1 MFNLQHILYMVVAF
15 TVTGVL
21 LWLGKKHLKTDESK
35 NLAVRW
41 CAWITVLIH
50 ISDLWVDF
58 LKNAGA
64 VEIPDNVLFLIYPC
78 NICMWLLVL
87 VSCMPRNNVIYRL
100 LSEFTCLGGTV
111 CGVIGLVFN
120 ANFDSNPTLLDYSVL
135 KGLLSHSTMI
145 LGTLFL
151 GVSGLVKVRVRNVL
165 SVITGLL
172 LFLGIGLGI
181 NAIFAKFGIEDCN
194 AMYLQEPPF
203 DSMPWLNTVVMGI
216 AGVAV
221 AFTLT
226 VLFEKLALKKKW
238 KEIFTLSAFLG
249 EDIIKPKSEQ
259 IGE

>member
-1 MFNLQHILYMVVAF
+1 MFTLQHILYMVVAF
-15 TVTGVL
+15 AVTGVL
-21 LWLGKKHLKTDESK
+21 LWLGKRYLKTDEGK

-87 VSCMPRNNVIYRL
+87 VSCMPRNNVLYRI

-111 CGVIGLVFN
+111 CGIIGLVFN

-151 GVSGLVKVRVRNVL
+151 GVSGLVKIRVRNVL
-165 SVITGLL
+165 SVVSGLL
-172 LFLGIGLGI
+172 LFLLIGLGI

-203 DSMPWLNTVVMGI
+203 ASMPWLNTAVMGV

-221 AFTLT
+221 AFIFT

-238 KEIFTLSAFLG
+238 KEIFTLSALLG
-249 EDIIKPKSEQ
+249 DDIIKPKADE
-259 IGE
+259 INE